1 MKPFIGGLVQDL
13 SEVEHFYGL
22 VVVIFPILL
31 EVDITFHILQVT
43 KLSRKTKQPS
53 LLEPGLQSSLESKI
67 QCFPSSFFPSLIPCG
82 LSPQMPRIVPA
93 FSGSGASGDPFATLY
108 TLHSESQTQGFV
120 SMSSRLAHMKLPIIG
135 LSERK

>member
-1 MKPFIGGLVQDL
+1 MKPFIGSLVQDL

-31 EVDITFHILQVT
+31 EVDITFHILQMT

-67 QCFPSSFFPSLIPCG
+67 QCFPGSFFPSLIPCG
-82 LSPQMPRIVPA
+82 LSPQMPRVVPA
-93 FSGSGASGDPFATLY
+93 FSESGASGDPFATLC
-108 TLHSESQTQGFV
+108 TPHSERQTQWFV
-120 SMSSRLAHMKLPIIG
+120 SMVVGCLI
-135 LSERK
+135 